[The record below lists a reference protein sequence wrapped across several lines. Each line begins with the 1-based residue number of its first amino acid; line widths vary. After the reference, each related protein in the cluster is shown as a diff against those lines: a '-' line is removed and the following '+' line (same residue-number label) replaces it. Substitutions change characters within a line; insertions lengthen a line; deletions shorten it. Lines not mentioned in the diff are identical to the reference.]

1 MNIRP
6 YRFLAAA
13 VRIVR
18 TVRRRQPATETCA
31 LTIPFV
37 LGAPSR
43 CNGGVVGAIALLV
56 LRPRAPAPV
65 ATAEQRVAADAASAA
80 IAKTD
85 SAPAEKPNETDDG
98 PPDSTAEELPGGEP
112 APKLPADAPSSVRF
126 GVILFRYRGAQYA
139 GGETRSKPEALA
151 LAEATLKE
159 AEKDFAEAVKK
170 GDPGSTGDA
179 GRLPRGI
186 LEAPIEYVLFTM
198 QPGTVYREPVDT
210 PRGYWVVRRNK

>member
-1 MNIRP
+1 
-6 YRFLAAA
+6 LS
-13 VRIVR
+13 
-18 TVRRRQPATETCA
+18 
-31 LTIPFV
+31 L
-37 LGAPSR
+37 LL
-43 CNGGVVGAIALLV
+43 VGAIALLV
-56 LRPRAPAPV
+56 LRPRAPTPA
-65 ATAEQRVAADAASAA
+65 ATSEQRASVDAPSLA
-80 IAKTD
+80 IPKTD
-85 SAPAEKPNETDDG
+85 PEPTEKPNETDDG
-98 PPDSTAEELPGGEP
+98 PPDSEAEERPNGGP
-112 APKLPADAPSSVRF
+112 VPKLPADAPSSVRF

-139 GGETRSKPEALA
+139 GGEARSKPEALA

-159 AEKDFAEAVKK
+159 AEKDFEEAVKK